1 MDILSDVLSALKL
14 KGCLYFNT
22 RFYGPWGIRV
32 PKLGNVARFHL
43 VTDGPCAVRI
53 GQSETV
59 VNLSKGDII
68 IIPHGK
74 AHILSDKADSPS
86 AALDDAL
93 AASNF
98 TGQGLF
104 EYGSSD
110 RASETQLICGHL
122 EFDDAF
128 LHPLIKQLPDCM
140 VVKAKQLEEIVWL
153 GHAIRSLTEIQLS
166 AQMGNNAIVQKL
178 SEIIFIHVIKVWQT
192 SLNTE
197 ENFLYAISDPHIGKS
212 LQCFHANP
220 QQKWSLHVLALEA
233 GLSRTLFAERFRLLV
248 GMPPMQYIKQWRV
261 QQAQLLLRESSQSVD
276 QIAQSVGY
284 ASVTAFTRIFKKLVG
299 FGPGAY
305 RKQGNNKTVK
315 Q

>member
-1 MDILSDVLSALKL
+1 MDVLSDVLSALKL
-14 KGCLYFNT
+14 KGCLYFTT

-43 VTDGPCAVRI
+43 VTDGNCAVRI
-53 GQSETV
+53 GESETV
-59 VNLSKGDII
+59 VNLTKGDII
-68 IIPHGK
+68 IIPYGK

-86 AALDDAL
+86 AELDDAL
-93 AASNF
+93 AVSKF

-110 RASETQLICGHL
+110 KTSETKLICGHL

-128 LHPLIKQLPDCM
+128 LHPLIKQLPDCI
-140 VVKAKQLEEIVWL
+140 VVKAKQLEDIAWL
-153 GHAIRSLTEIQLS
+153 GQAIGSLTQMQMS

-178 SEIIFIHVIKVWQT
+178 SEILFIHVIKVWQA
-192 SLNTE
+192 SLKTE
-197 ENFLYAISDPHIGKS
+197 ENFLYAISDSHIGKS
-212 LQCFHANP
+212 LQSFHENP
-220 QQKWSLHVLALEA
+220 QQKWSLNTLSVEA

-261 QQAQLLLRESSQSVD
+261 QQAQLLLRDSSKSVD
-276 QIAQSVGY
+276 QIAESVGY

-305 RKQGNNKTVK
+305 RKQGNNKTADH
-315 Q
+315 